1 MIFFYYLDS
10 VFGEKGNAVIITQ
23 LTEGDERAGFEIIQK
38 KAVCA
43 VLVRA
48 GENWS
53 WPCARVGMTLPLAAR
68 MVGPAGEETNCL
80 SAERYV
86 GVTKEP
92 VAPESWMAYWLC
104 VAGGTKALE
113 PVCE

>member
-1 MIFFYYLDS
+1 MPVLRSSKI
-10 VFGEKGNAVIITQ
+10 
-23 LTEGDERAGFEIIQK
+23 

-48 GENWS
+48 GDNWS

-68 MVGPAGEETNCL
+68 MVGPAGVETNCL
-80 SAERYV
+80 RAELSV

-92 VAPESWMAYWLC
+92 VAPESRMAYWLC
-104 VAGGTKALE
+104 VAGGTKALA
-113 PVCE
+113 PVYE